1 MKPTHTTT
9 DKDYIRSIIL
19 PVRRSYVAKLL
30 KQGSKP
36 RHIRKALLL
45 TGRQF
50 RKAINEAKGQIYSD
64 TYETPTTDA

>member
-9 DKDYIRSIIL
+9 EKDYIRSIIL
-19 PVRRSYVAKLL
+19 PVRRSYVVKLM

-64 TYETPTTDA
+64 TFEAPNSNE